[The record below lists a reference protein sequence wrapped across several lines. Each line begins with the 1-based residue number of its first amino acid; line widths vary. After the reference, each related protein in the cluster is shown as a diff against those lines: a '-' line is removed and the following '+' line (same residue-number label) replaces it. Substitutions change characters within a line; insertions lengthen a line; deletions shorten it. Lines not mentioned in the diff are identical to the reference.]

1 MTEKKCV
8 ILSFGFDS
16 SVVLRAYSKYNLG
29 GGDSLGLVVSKEE
42 NTRREAAIKE
52 VESFLSSLR
61 SRGVDIDLSV
71 LRVEAGNI
79 EAIVTQVADFIT
91 QEGYSYYLEATG
103 GLRSVCVALTILGI
117 LLKNHISDFH
127 TIDDSNGKIVRV
139 PLPYSGYE
147 LSDTKK
153 KILSLIKS
161 LREVKT
167 RDIAKSMDKNIST
180 INRHLGEMEKN
191 LLIERDSRYNAVY
204 RLTYIGEVSLKG

>member
-1 MTEKKCV
+1 MPEKKCV

-29 GGDSLGLVVSKEE
+29 GGDCLALVVSKEE
-42 NTRREAAIKE
+42 NARRDTAIKE

-61 SRGVDIDLSV
+61 SRGVDIEMSV
-71 LRVEAGNI
+71 LRVEASSI
-79 EAIVTQVADFIT
+79 EAVVTQVADFIA

-103 GLRSVCVALTILGI
+103 GLRSVCAALTILGI
-117 LLKNHISDFH
+117 LLKDRISDFH
-127 TIDDSNGKIVRV
+127 TIDDSSGKIVRV

-147 LSDTKK
+147 LSGTKRE
-153 KILSLIKS
+153 ILSLIKS
-161 LREVKT
+161 KGEVRT
-167 RDIAKSMDKNIST
+167 RDIARSMNKNIST
-180 INRHLGEMEKN
+180 INRHLTELEKN